1 MLQSPHLKQK
11 QEPRHYLNKLGGVVI
26 KTVVDQK
33 LKLGGGESREKIL
46 GKMQKHKS
54 VI

>member
-11 QEPRHYLNKLGGVVI
+11 QEQRHYLNKLGGVVI

-33 LKLGGGESREKIL
+33 PKMGGRGIERKNIGENAKT
-46 GKMQKHKS
+46 
-54 VI
+54 